1 MLKPQQLFII
11 IYVNVCVK
19 RVYPRKTKNNIM
31 FRYGKISESKL
42 PFHDRVCDDRIRH
55 LNDLWSLIVLSTK
68 VTNFPFIKLDFSQER
83 RCHGSVKMT
92 VSERWVWFRP
102 LQTTLMCL
110 E

>member
-19 RVYPRKTKNNIM
+19 RVYLHKRNNNIM
-31 FRYGKISESKL
+31 FRNWKISKSKL
-42 PFHDRVCDDRIRH
+42 SSHDPVCDDRIRH
-55 LNDLWSLIVLSTK
+55 LNHLRSLIVLSTK
-68 VTNFPFIKLDFSQER
+68 VTNFPFLKLDFSQER